1 MQRMVQAVNQG
12 LGSPSNR
19 INILAREFALRSLF
33 KLSNAHRHLDWSAEG
48 LRTTYASRQH
58 LDEMAQRRFSIAD
71 WLSETRKIWTLKI
84 VLVFIDFGF
93 VISKVRQWYIR
104 VVTGRE
110 EGFEDLLQASIAKM
124 AKDEYGV
131 EIDDRAFAG

>member
-1 MQRMVQAVNQG
+1 
-12 LGSPSNR
+12 
-19 INILAREFALRSLF
+19 
-33 KLSNAHRHLDWSAEG
+33 
-48 LRTTYASRQH
+48 
-58 LDEMAQRRFSIAD
+58 MAQRRFSIAD

-93 VISKVRQWYIR
+93 VLSKVRQWYIR